1 MTMRRLAAG
10 VAVLLLIS
18 ACSPA
23 VSPSPSLPGSERP
36 SASATPSGSSSP
48 SGSESAAPSPSASLV
63 GTLYTVRGGDTL
75 SSIAR
80 AWGTSV
86 AQLQAWNGSSYP
98 SLLTDPNRLQAGWIL
113 IVAGDPGVTPL
124 PTVAPTVAPTPP
136 PTASGRQPRGG
147 WLQQTFTTVPN
158 AGHAVALTLDMGG
171 RLDPGIDILNL
182 LIANHVCATIFP
194 TGAMAQTTQGQQV
207 MAVIKAHPSCSRSA
221 TTPCTTATWS
231 GGGGSPTTAPC
242 AGVTPTA
249 DFIRKELTDAAAI
262 LAQYSGQQPVPY
274 WRPPYGSVNQAVRDA
289 AASVGYTKTFMWDVD
304 TIDWKPIAD
313 GGPTAQQIA
322 TKVVG
327 NAGDGSIV
335 LMHLGGYETLEALEI
350 MIPALRDRGF
360 LLTSLRPAEPGRRA
374 AHAGAGQTSP
384 ALPPNGR
391 CPSRRRMGR
400 SVMADPSGLAA
411 RLGGTWFG
419 ADWCRATVNASSLA
433 PSCAASGSA
442 RSSCARAPSA
452 TRSGS

>member
-18 ACSPA
+18 ACSP
-23 VSPSPSLPGSERP
+23 
-36 SASATPSGSSSP
+36 SATPTQSEAGTEGPSATATPTGSSWP
-48 SGSESAAPSPSASLV
+48 GASESLAPSPSASLV
-63 GTLYTVRGGDTL
+63 GALYTVRGGDTL
-75 SSIAR
+75 SSISR

-98 SLLTDPNRLQAGWIL
+98 SLLTDPNTLQVGWVL
-113 IVAGDPGVTPL
+113 IVAGEPGMTPL

-136 PTASGRQPRGG
+136 PTGCRAGNRVAAGS
-147 WLQQTFTTVPN
+147 QQTFATVPN
-158 AGHAVALTLDMGG
+158 AGHGVALTLDMGG
-171 RLDPGIDILNL
+171 RLEPGIDILNL
-182 LIANHVCATIFP
+182 LIANQVCATLFP
-194 TGAMAQTTQGQQV
+194 TGAMAQTAQGQQV
-207 MAVIKAHPSCSRSA
+207 MAVIKAHPELFEVGNHTMHHCDLVR
-221 TTPCTTATWS
+221 

-249 DFIRKELTDAAAI
+249 DFIREELTDAAAI
-262 LAQYSGQQPVPY
+262 LAQLSGQQPVPY

-335 LMHLGGYETLEALEI
+335 LMHLGGYETLDALKI

-360 LLTSLRPAEPGRRA
+360 LLTSL
-374 AHAGAGQTSP
+374 SD
-384 ALPPNGR
+384 LL
-391 CPSRRRMGR
+391 S
-400 SVMADPSGLAA
+400 
-411 RLGGTWFG
+411 
-419 ADWCRATVNASSLA
+419 
-433 PSCAASGSA
+433 
-442 RSSCARAPSA
+442 
-452 TRSGS
+452 